1 MESLQSNK
9 PKKMDIVPLLFS
21 FRGRIGRTQFSKW
34 WIPLTLFTIPFYNVD
49 QYLGG
54 IVTLILLWPLFAL
67 TSKRYHDFNSFGW
80 LGIFQ
85 LLPLIGWLIV
95 L

>member
-34 WIPLTLFTIPFYNVD
+34 WIPLTLFTIPFYNVEIYYRD
-49 QYLGG
+49 E
-54 IVTLILLWPLFAL
+54 
-67 TSKRYHDFNSFGW
+67 
-80 LGIFQ
+80 
-85 LLPLIGWLIV
+85 
-95 L
+95 